1 MMQAVWLWNQEE
13 DNYEVYVAADDFII
27 APTQGFLVKAKNNA
41 DITISKDI
49 RCTDCS
55 GTFQKTAKSE
65 IHLKMNDGNKN
76 RIAKIYYNQEATIGF
91 DNGLDGRTYH
101 GNANPLDIYTH
112 LLENSSISGLST
124 DAMKFQVQSLPNSE
138 YKEMVIPIGI
148 TAGTGKQISIN
159 AEINNLPAN
168 IRVYLE
174 DRENNT
180 FTDLG
185 LESFNTTIS
194 NALNGFGRF
203 YLHTTT
209 ESALSTDDIIVVNP
223 ENINIYTTSD
233 NILTITGLNEN
244 AAIKLYSIQGKEV
257 LNTNIESTGYSTVVL
272 PKLSKGIYIVS
283 LDNKTKHISKKVIIN

>member
-1 MMQAVWLWNQEE
+1 M
-13 DNYEVYVAADDFII
+13 
-27 APTQGFLVKAKNNA
+27 
-41 DITISKDI
+41 
-49 RCTDCS
+49 
-55 GTFQKTAKSE
+55 
-65 IHLKMNDGNKN
+65 
-76 RIAKIYYNQEATIGF
+76 
-91 DNGLDGRTYH
+91 
-101 GNANPLDIYTH
+101 
-112 LLENSSISGLST
+112 
-124 DAMKFQVQSLPNSE
+124 
-138 YKEMVIPIGI
+138 GI

-159 AEINNLPAN
+159 AEINNLPTN

-174 DRENNT
+174 DRENNN

-185 LESFNTTIS
+185 LENFNTTIS

-209 ESALSTDDIIVVNP
+209 ESALSTDDIIIVNP